1 MPNTPEKAMTDEIRN
16 KPLMWSYQQSFRV
29 YAGII
34 INAVMK
40 ELGVPEAGAEG
51 LLVGVRFSSQPNMND
66 VCVEPEEGKWS
77 ISLFEGLLE
86 AIEAEFASHPM
97 QRMFYTDRTSME
109 EKPENIRRGLRMQGR
124 AEGTGL
130 RTDRTGLPAGA
141 VASFSPAAR
150 TATGNVSNRSSD
162 SSRPRGK
169 WGCRERKAQIHMG
182 QVPRVSVQGRSF
194 IFTSDDSAPQCM
206 GAALAVPVP
215 QTIVCAPPE

>member
-34 INAVMK
+34 INAVMQ
-40 ELGVPEAGAEG
+40 ELGVSKAGAEC
-51 LLVGVRFSSQPNMND
+51 LLVGARIPSHQNPND
-66 VCVEPEEGKWS
+66 VCVEPEEDKWS

-97 QRMFYTDRTSME
+97 QKMFYTDRTSME
-109 EKPENIRRGLRMQGR
+109 EKPENIRRDSVLQGR

-150 TATGNVSNRSSD
+150 TATGNVSNRS
-162 SSRPRGK
+162 RPRGENGDAGSERRRST
-169 WGCRERKAQIHMG
+169 WGKFPGCQCKAEVSSSRLTIQPLSVWEQHSQAPSRK
-182 QVPRVSVQGRSF
+182 RSF
-194 IFTSDDSAPQCM
+194 
-206 GAALAVPVP
+206 
-215 QTIVCAPPE
+215 APPPE